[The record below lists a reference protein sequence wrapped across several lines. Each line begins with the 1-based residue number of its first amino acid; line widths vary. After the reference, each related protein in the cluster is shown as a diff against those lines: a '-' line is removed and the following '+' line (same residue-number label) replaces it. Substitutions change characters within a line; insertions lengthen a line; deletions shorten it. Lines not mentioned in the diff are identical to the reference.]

1 MIDGEPYIFANGKYN
16 PDASA
21 IDIEWFTES
30 EINTFEIWE
39 SYDNNEYVPVDTVMD
54 TDSYQYILTE
64 DFEKKY
70 FKVSFIEDENSV
82 VESIPFSV
90 VKTEDGYEIVLLD
103 TDEDGLADMYEMIF
117 GTDPQ
122 SADTDGDTLSDY
134 QEVYIT
140 RTDPTV
146 YDSVTEGVSD
156 ADADSDGDEITNADE
171 IDYGTNPQLTD
182 TDGDALS
189 DYDEIYVYGTDPLKD
204 DSDGD
209 GLKDSVEIKLGLDPN
224 NPQTFDIPDS
234 EYQIAQPISPDN
246 DILSSVNTE
255 DSPYIMSIDITSN
268 NDIEE
273 NIFVSESEYS
283 GIIENNAII
292 GKSIDISAECSPSS
306 MIVNFAV
313 SDEYINNT
321 LGTYNKIERFKGI
334 KRLAVFKY
342 FDEINALLP
351 LCTEYDTSTNTVSAV
366 IEDDGTYC
374 IIDTEIWLDELE
386 ITADDLISEE
396 TTSPMSIKSPSVNI
410 LSAKKASSIEK
421 IGKGASGNFFEN
433 KPVDLVFAI
442 QNSGFGEEAKQKF
455 EFEKTLIRDISDYAF
470 KNYKD
475 VRVHLVSYNIQW
487 DIQNASIDGMPFFL
501 DINQVETAL
510 DKIEYIPNLGV
521 SNRALGHYLAFINA
535 GRLSYRQNAERFI
548 YNFTNYSTYFQD
560 ALGNYSYDFQ
570 SVYDYFWRN
579 DMHYSQVIEGGNNFD
594 SFLNKLINGDYSDP
608 RCDSSILPNL
618 IGHDGVDLTLDTTTE
633 NNYND
638 IIKSLNQHIEK
649 TLLYGAYSP
658 LDWKKKILGAELAE
672 DKPFDTDG
680 DSVPD
685 WEEIDKSKLIMYED
699 GSFDLPTI
707 NYFINLIKNDSE
719 RESVLNFLYG
729 NTLALSSE
737 SCAYSA
743 SSERNSSMA
752 DVVLSLKVLPT
763 VSDPTAADSDNDG
776 YTDVDDPEPYNP
788 PKYLNGKYDFLD
800 GEIYSLLHK
809 TSFGMLCYELFEG
822 SAITNTKIVSACYEG
837 REEQKFRFKWHES
850 EGGYTLLKSSYMKK
864 QNTFYPII
872 LSIVFTLVIGFVLL
886 KLWFDKVHE
895 WDNTYI
901 KVTNIYD
908 KKQLCQ
914 VGDEYFFAKSNG
926 VYTYG
931 NNEPL
936 IQTSEPLI
944 CSKNNILYVYSDDII
959 TGYTV
964 DLKKTEEFKVG
975 NLMAFSVANEK
986 IITFDTDRKLH
997 IYNKNDMSE
1006 YNLLQDS
1013 IKLDDE
1019 TLTYFEIDN
1028 MKIFEYRTGYAHSI
1042 PYSNEKY
1049 AIINPR
1055 INASGSLEKFNY
1067 NEFSEEDVSLSEYR
1081 SNAIDYIH
1089 DNDTIIGILSKVSIS
1104 PHDDFKEINNLK
1116 KHFADMIIFINADS
1130 MQIEKIFETKEKERV
1145 LFANKDTA
1153 VTFFKGKYITY
1164 SLDNLTKISSQKATE
1179 IQKGNS
1185 YYFQTCGDYIFIFDN
1200 SENVINRIS
1209 VL

>member
-1 MIDGEPYIFANGKYN
+1 MKKSTFKRLFSGIISLSIIASAVPYFPVFADEQTKPYPYTMFAASSNEGAITLNINNSCINGNIATNGTIMTTAQNFNVNGQRIENANENMIFIMDKIYDTYFLGSEVERIDGDYSIEDVNINIFSPVDASGNIEFNGNVNLNAGITSAEDINITGTVKNTNNSVICSQTGDITINSSNVSFSGLIYAPYGDILIDSDNLNLNNVVIIGQTITIECPSFNANYNSYIGEFIGSCCSEPSGPDIPDKPVIDGEPYIFANGKYN

-292 GKSIDISAECSPSS
+292 GKSIDIDISTECSPSS

-351 LCTEYDTSTNTVSAV
+351 LCTEHDTSTNTVSAG

-501 DINQVETAL
+501 DINQVEAAL

-521 SNRALGHYLAFINA
+521 SNRALGYYLAFINA

-638 IIKSLNQHIEK
+638 IIKDAKDRDDEMAKLLENEIASLYVPADSNQKCIFKIKHTGQEFTLNQIDAPREVVLK
-649 TLLYGAYSP
+649 VVETVCGGGLYHQ
-658 LDWKKKILGAELAE
+658 
-672 DKPFDTDG
+672 
-680 DSVPD
+680 
-685 WEEIDKSKLIMYED
+685 D
-699 GSFDLPTI
+699 GS
-707 NYFINLIKNDSE
+707 
-719 RESVLNFLYG
+719 
-729 NTLALSSE
+729 
-737 SCAYSA
+737 
-743 SSERNSSMA
+743 
-752 DVVLSLKVLPT
+752 
-763 VSDPTAADSDNDG
+763 
-776 YTDVDDPEPYNP
+776 
-788 PKYLNGKYDFLD
+788 
-800 GEIYSLLHK
+800 
-809 TSFGMLCYELFEG
+809 
-822 SAITNTKIVSACYEG
+822 
-837 REEQKFRFKWHES
+837 
-850 EGGYTLLKSSYMKK
+850 LKS
-864 QNTFYPII
+864 F
-872 LSIVFTLVIGFVLL
+872 IV
-886 KLWFDKVHE
+886 
-895 WDNTYI
+895 
-901 KVTNIYD
+901 
-908 KKQLCQ
+908 
-914 VGDEYFFAKSNG
+914 
-926 VYTYG
+926 
-931 NNEPL
+931 
-936 IQTSEPLI
+936 
-944 CSKNNILYVYSDDII
+944 
-959 TGYTV
+959 
-964 DLKKTEEFKVG
+964 
-975 NLMAFSVANEK
+975 
-986 IITFDTDRKLH
+986 
-997 IYNKNDMSE
+997 
-1006 YNLLQDS
+1006 
-1013 IKLDDE
+1013 
-1019 TLTYFEIDN
+1019 
-1028 MKIFEYRTGYAHSI
+1028 
-1042 PYSNEKY
+1042 
-1049 AIINPR
+1049 
-1055 INASGSLEKFNY
+1055 
-1067 NEFSEEDVSLSEYR
+1067 
-1081 SNAIDYIH
+1081 
-1089 DNDTIIGILSKVSIS
+1089 
-1104 PHDDFKEINNLK
+1104 
-1116 KHFADMIIFINADS
+1116 
-1130 MQIEKIFETKEKERV
+1130 
-1145 LFANKDTA
+1145 
-1153 VTFFKGKYITY
+1153 
-1164 SLDNLTKISSQKATE
+1164 
-1179 IQKGNS
+1179 
-1185 YYFQTCGDYIFIFDN
+1185 
-1200 SENVINRIS
+1200 
-1209 VL
+1209 